1 MVPLVPGRE
10 RECLSSDTIDKSTAQ
25 HEAYDLLYP
34 VEFLNSIS
42 GNNFPQHKL
51 MLKPGVPIILL
62 RSLNQRAGLCNGT
75 RLIVT
80 SVGEWTI
87 EAKIMNGRHAN
98 QTFAIPRITLSMKS
112 NRWPFVLQRRQY
124 PVRICYAMTINKNQG
139 QTLSVVGVY
148 LKTPVFSHGQLYV
161 AISRVTSKKGLKI
174 YIEDENADPT
184 ANTKNVV
191 YQEVLQ
197 YLA

>member
-1 MVPLVPGRE
+1 M
-10 RECLSSDTIDKSTAQ
+10 
-25 HEAYDLLYP
+25 
-34 VEFLNSIS
+34 
-42 GNNFPQHKL
+42 
-51 MLKPGVPIILL
+51 LL
-62 RSLNQRAGLCNGT
+62 RNLNQRAGLCNGT

-98 QTFAIPRITLSMKS
+98 Q
-112 NRWPFVLQRRQY
+112 LQRRQY
-124 PVRICYAMTINKNQG
+124 PVRICYAMTINKSQG
-139 QTLSVVGVY
+139 QTLSTVGVY
-148 LKTPVFSHGQLYV
+148 LKTPIFSHGQLYV

-184 ANTKNVV
+184 AETRNVV